1 MNDSQKQA
9 ILYAKEHMFSAIE
22 APPGTGK
29 TTVASA
35 LVHDLLTLNP
45 NWKILIC
52 APSNVAAASLAVNVV
67 KRFKEESSDELKLVR
82 MYAQYIES
90 GKFYHYI
97 PPEIET
103 TVLHRNEGKP
113 ATFLDSAN
121 VICCT
126 CIGAGDPRLAKFKF
140 DAIVVDE
147 GTLAMDPEILV
158 PILKANE
165 NCKICVF
172 GDRKQ
177 LSPIVKSR
185 KNNSLGLNRS
195 FFVRMH
201 FLYCKDHQY
210 PKLNVQYRMHPSI
223 SKFPLM
229 EFYDEQVSDGIT
241 PEDREINPSLLGE
254 VFPNADHPFVF
265 ISHAYEEK
273 QKEIPVATHG
283 NATKPSFVNEGEGI
297 VICSY
302 VEKLIQFHAIAPERI
317 GIIAMYKAQAE
328 ALNETTASK
337 VEVGTVDSFQGR
349 EKDFII
355 VSCVRSNKKRSIGFL
370 SNRRRINVALTRA
383 RYGLII
389 VGNETTLSKNSTFE
403 KLLNFHRMNNA
414 LLAYGSN

>member
-1 MNDSQKQA
+1 
-9 ILYAKEHMFSAIE
+9 
-22 APPGTGK
+22 
-29 TTVASA
+29 
-35 LVHDLLTLNP
+35 
-45 NWKILIC
+45 
-52 APSNVAAASLAVNVV
+52 
-67 KRFKEESSDELKLVR
+67 
-82 MYAQYIES
+82 
-90 GKFYHYI
+90 
-97 PPEIET
+97 
-103 TVLHRNEGKP
+103 
-113 ATFLDSAN
+113 
-121 VICCT
+121 
-126 CIGAGDPRLAKFKF
+126 
-140 DAIVVDE
+140 
-147 GTLAMDPEILV
+147 
-158 PILKANE
+158 
-165 NCKICVF
+165 
-172 GDRKQ
+172 
-177 LSPIVKSR
+177 
-185 KNNSLGLNRS
+185 
-195 FFVRMH
+195 
-201 FLYCKDHQY
+201 
-210 PKLNVQYRMHPSI
+210 
-223 SKFPLM
+223 M

-414 LLAYGSN
+414 LLAYGSNWMKMDGIEFTAI